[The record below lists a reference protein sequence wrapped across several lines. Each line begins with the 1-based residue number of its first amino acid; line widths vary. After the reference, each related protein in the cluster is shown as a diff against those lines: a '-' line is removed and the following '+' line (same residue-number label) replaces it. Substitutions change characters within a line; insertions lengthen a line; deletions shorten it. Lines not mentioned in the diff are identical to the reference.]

1 LCSGRLALGIFF
13 SVSGFVA
20 DEVEV
25 KITQAKVLVV
35 DDESAF
41 RRVLRTSLSALGFQ
55 VAEASTGEQALRALT
70 TDHFDVVLLDVEMPG
85 MGGIEACRQIHQQSR
100 RPAVLML
107 TVRDGDTDKARA
119 FEAGADG
126 YITKPVPFRELVAR
140 IQAVLE
146 ANSSPAL

>member
-1 LCSGRLALGIFF
+1 
-13 SVSGFVA
+13 VSGFVS
-20 DEVEV
+20 DEAEV
-25 KITQAKVLVV
+25 KIKEAKVLVV

-55 VAEASTGEQALRALT
+55 VGEASTGEQALAALT
-70 TDHFDVVLLDVEMPG
+70 TEHFDVVLLDVEMPG

-107 TVRDGDTDKARA
+107 TVRDSDTDKARA
-119 FEAGADG
+119 FEACADG

-140 IQAVLE
+140 VQA
-146 ANSSPAL
+146 AIDAKSSPAL